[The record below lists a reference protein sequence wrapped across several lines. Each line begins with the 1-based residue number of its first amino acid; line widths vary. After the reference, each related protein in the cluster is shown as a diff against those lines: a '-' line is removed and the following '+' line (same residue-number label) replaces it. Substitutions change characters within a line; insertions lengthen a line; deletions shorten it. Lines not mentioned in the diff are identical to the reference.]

1 MSPPP
6 HFADDA
12 DAPFLAPPTAW
23 TGGDWGPAALA
34 AGGVLLVAGFPGI
47 LVIMVLAMNWNRL
60 IAGPDTD
67 LTAALGYAGYA
78 LGLVGAVAAVVSAG
92 RGWVIANRQGR
103 SVAWAAHGLLV
114 GVLAVVVWG
123 IALYSWSK
131 CIDDVT
137 RQQPMAAPPVLLNPP
152 VRLAQ

>member
-1 MSPPP
+1 MPQPA
-6 HFADDA
+6 HFPDDS
-12 DAPFLAPPTAW
+12 DAPFLAPPSPG

-67 LTAALGYAGYA
+67 LTAAIGYAGYG
-78 LGLVGAVAAVVSAG
+78 LGLVGAVAAVASAC
-92 RGWVIANRQGR
+92 RGWVLANRQGR

-114 GVLAVVVWG
+114 GVLAVIVWG
-123 IALYSWSK
+123 IALYSWSR

-137 RQQPMAAPPVLLNPP
+137 RQRPGAAPPVLLNPP

>member
-1 MSPPP
+1 MSAGCGGSGKGSRRTTCP
-6 HFADDA
+6 HHLASPTTRT
-12 DAPFLAPPTAW
+12 APFLVLPSAG

-67 LTAALGYAGYA
+67 LTAALGYA
-78 LGLVGAVAAVVSAG
+78 LGLVNAVAAVVSAC

-114 GVLAVVVWG
+114 GVLAMVIWG
-123 IALYSWSK
+123 IA
-131 CIDDVT
+131 
-137 RQQPMAAPPVLLNPP
+137 AVL
-152 VRLAQ
+152 VVQVH